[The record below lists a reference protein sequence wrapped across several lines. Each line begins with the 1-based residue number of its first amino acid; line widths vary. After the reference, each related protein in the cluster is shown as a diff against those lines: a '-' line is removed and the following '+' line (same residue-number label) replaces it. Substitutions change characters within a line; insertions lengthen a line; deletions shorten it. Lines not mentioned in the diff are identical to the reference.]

1 MLNNQRALAAAY
13 DVCRSPTCLLIV
25 LEYLIK
31 ESPNY
36 EIRITKVHVIPY
48 FVKVYFCT
56 CNCTGMTHRKWL
68 ISIDGE
74 FVQVEAKTQFSTC
87 RYPNQ
92 FNNVCM
98 HSLTASNS

>member
-48 FVKVYFCT
+48 FVKVYFLLAT
-56 CNCTGMTHRKWL
+56 VLAMTHRKRL
-68 ISIDGE
+68 ISIDGK
-74 FVQVEAKTQFSTC
+74 FFQVEAKTQFSTC
-87 RYPNQ
+87 RYPNP

-98 HSLTASNS
+98 HSLIASNS